1 MTGLAKP
8 VSFTGLARLP
18 AKLVLTGLAQLVEHQ
33 AFNLVV
39 AGSTPAVGSS
49 AFLAQM
55 VEHLSCKEKV
65 LGSIP
70 REGIFLRHFLNS

>member
-1 MTGLAKP
+1 MTGLAKL
-8 VSFTGLARLP
+8 VVTGLARLL
-18 AKLVLTGLAQLVEHQ
+18 AKLVVTGLAQLVEHQ

-39 AGSTPAVGSS
+39 AGSTPAVGSF

>member
-1 MTGLAKP
+1 M
-8 VSFTGLARLP
+8 TGLARLP
-18 AKLVLTGLAQLVEHQ
+18 AKPVKETGLAQLVEHQ
-33 AFNLVV
+33 AFNLVA

-70 REGIFLRHFLNS
+70 REGIFFRDFLNS